1 MRCPECGSYKTK
13 VTDSRTSTDGSIR
26 RRRECCKCHARFT
39 TYERITDKSICV
51 IKNDGTIEIFERNKL
66 LNGLM
71 RACVKRDNIT
81 MRQLET
87 LVDIIE
93 NKIRVDFH
101 GQIKSSE
108 LGDLVLGELAK
119 LDDVAYIR
127 FASVYKDFKDANEF
141 SEAINSIKK
150 PHERQENTPGF

>member
-1 MRCPECGSYKTK
+1 MRCPQCGSDKTK
-13 VTDSRTSTDGSIR
+13 VTDSRTSADGSIR
-26 RRRECCKCHARFT
+26 RRRECLKCKARFT

-51 IKNDGTIEIFERNKL
+51 IKNDGTMEIFDKNKL
-66 LNGLM
+66 LNGIM

-81 MRQLET
+81 MRQIEQI
-87 LVDIIE
+87 VDVIE

-101 GQIKSSE
+101 GQVKTKD
-108 LGDLVLGELAK
+108 LGDLVLSELAK

-141 SEAINSIKK
+141 SAAINAIK
-150 PHERQENTPGF
+150 NA